1 MMLQLEFWTGR
12 MRLLGL
18 IAVAISIATWAM
30 ELTGLVYV
38 CPYCR
43 TQRTVIGLL
52 GLLMLTPNPGFW
64 ISRYVGAVLG
74 VFGLVVGA
82 TQHFAGW
89 RKIMKG
95 EFVLSP
101 KVYDD
106 AFLLSGAAIFII
118 TAQVLLLYAYRKPA
132 PAVANEPV
140 TPAG

>member
-1 MMLQLEFWTGR
+1 MLQLEFFTGR

-18 IAVAISIATWAM
+18 IAIAISILTWTA
-30 ELTGLVYV
+30 ELTGMVYV

-52 GLLMLTPNPGFW
+52 GLLMVTPNPGFW
-64 ISRYVGAVLG
+64 ISRYVGAVLA
-74 VFGLVVGA
+74 VFGLVVGS

-89 RKIMKG
+89 RRIMKG

-106 AFLLSGAAIFII
+106 AFLLSGAALFII

-132 PAVANEPV
+132 AAEPV
-140 TPAG
+140 TPEG